1 MLLLVF
7 KHNQTA
13 FRQNKDIYLSMVDV
27 EGKQMYKWLE
37 NMVSRVS
44 KEHESCG
51 LVKAKHSIVSF
62 SGELNKLYHR
72 TIE

>member
-1 MLLLVF
+1 MILLVF

-44 KEHESCG
+44 KEH
-51 LVKAKHSIVSF
+51 
-62 SGELNKLYHR
+62 
-72 TIE
+72 

>member
-1 MLLLVF
+1 M
-7 KHNQTA
+7 
-13 FRQNKDIYLSMVDV
+13 YLSTTKQRLDKTKTFSMVDV